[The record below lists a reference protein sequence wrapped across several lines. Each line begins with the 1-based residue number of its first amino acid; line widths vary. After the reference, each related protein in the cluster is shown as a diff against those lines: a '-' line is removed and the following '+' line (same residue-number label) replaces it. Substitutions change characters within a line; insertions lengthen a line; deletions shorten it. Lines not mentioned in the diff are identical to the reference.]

1 MYQPNNN
8 SNPRQKAM
16 KVISDYTKI
25 GERDFVKSLIPQIV
39 GHGGS
44 FMFWRLPNSDE
55 KNLIV
60 SNSRALMQDEISLED
75 SKTGFAF
82 SPFNPGQKKF
92 FFNADLIF
100 RFKGDEI
107 ADGPD
112 LNNTKYVINDSG
124 EDSEDSPTPYYSTD
138 KKAVA
143 YAGYSELVEAAIR
156 KIESGAIEKIV
167 PSKFKEV
174 ELPENFNLLKTF
186 YRLCD
191 KHPNAFVSLVSSPE
205 VGTWLGASPELLVS
219 IDAEDK
225 FKTIALAG
233 TLPNS
238 AGTNLKSVAWTQKE
252 IEEQALVS
260 RYIIN
265 CFKKIRVREYA
276 EHGPRTVVAGNLL
289 HLRTDYEVDMRE
301 VNFPQLGS
309 VMLKLLH
316 PTSAV
321 CGMPLDPALDFLQKN
336 EGYDREFYSGF
347 LGPVNFEGESK
358 LFVNLRCIQLFEK
371 SARIYAGAGVTAD
384 SDPIKEAEEVEMK
397 IQTLNQIINS

>member
-1 MYQPNNN
+1 MKGI
-8 SNPRQKAM
+8 SN
-16 KVISDYTKI
+16 YTKI
-25 GERDFVKSLIPQIV
+25 GEKAFVKSLFPQIV

-55 KNLIV
+55 KNLIIC
-60 SNSRALMQDEISLED
+60 NTGALMHDEISLED

-82 SPFNPGQKKF
+82 APFDPSQKKL

-107 ADGPD
+107 TDGPD
-112 LNNTKYVINDSG
+112 LNNTKYVIKDSG
-124 EDSEDSPTPYYSTD
+124 QNSESSQTPYYST
-138 KKAVA
+138 KKKTIAHP
-143 YAGYSELVEAAIR
+143 GYLELVEASIR
-156 KIESGAIEKIV
+156 KIETGAIEKIV

-174 ELPENFNLLKTF
+174 ELPENFDLLKTF
-186 YRLCD
+186 YRLCE

-205 VGTWLGASPELLVS
+205 IGTWLGASPELLVS
-219 IDAEDK
+219 IDAQEK

-233 TLPNS
+233 TLPHS
-238 AGTNLKSVAWTQKE
+238 AQINLKSVAWTQKE

-265 CFKKIRVREYA
+265 CFKKIRVREYD

-289 HLRTDYEVDMRE
+289 HLRTDYEVNMKE
-301 VNFPQLGS
+301 INFPQLGS

-321 CGMPLDPALDFLQKN
+321 CGMPLEPALDFLQKN

-347 LGPVNFEGESK
+347 LGPVNYEGESK

-384 SDPIKEAEEVEMK
+384 SDPIKETEEVEMK
-397 IQTLNQIINS
+397 IQTLTQIINS

>member
-1 MYQPNNN
+1 M
-8 SNPRQKAM
+8 RA
-16 KVISDYTKI
+16 VSDYTKI

-55 KNLIV
+55 KILIV
-60 SNSRALMQDEISLED
+60 CNSNALIQDEISLED

-82 SPFNPGQKKF
+82 GAFNPSQKKL

-107 ADGPD
+107 LEGPD
-112 LNNTKYVINDSG
+112 LNNTKYVIKDSG
-124 EDSEDSPTPYYSTD
+124 QESESNQTPYYSSNKQVT
-138 KKAVA
+138 KHAEYFTLA
-143 YAGYSELVEAAIR
+143 EAAIQ
-156 KIESGAIEKIV
+156 KIESGIVEKIV

-186 YRLCD
+186 YKLSD
-191 KHPNAFVSLVSSPE
+191 KHPNAFVSLLSSPE
-205 VGTWLGASPELLVS
+205 TGTWLGASPELLVS
-219 IDAEDK
+219 IDAQDK

-233 TLPNS
+233 TLPYTT
-238 AGTNLKSVAWTQKE
+238 GINLKSVAWTQKE

-265 CFKKIRVREYA
+265 CFKKIRVREYT

-289 HLRTDYEVDMRE
+289 HLRTDYEIDMKE

-321 CGMPLDPALDFLQKN
+321 CGMPHEPAMDFLLKN

-384 SDPIKEAEEVEMK
+384 SDPTKETEEVEMK
-397 IQTLNQIINS
+397 IQSLNQIINS

>member
-1 MYQPNNN
+1 
-8 SNPRQKAM
+8 M
-16 KVISDYTKI
+16 KVASNYIKI
-25 GERDFVKSLIPQIV
+25 GEREFVKNLIPQIV

-44 FMFWRLPNSDE
+44 FMFWRLPNTDE

-60 SNSRALMQDEISLED
+60 CNSSVLMLDEISLED
-75 SKTGFAF
+75 SKSGFAF
-82 SPFNPGQKKF
+82 SPFNPTQKKL
-92 FFNADLIF
+92 FFNADLVF

-107 ADGPD
+107 LNGPD
-112 LNNTKYVINDSG
+112 LNNTKYIIKGSG
-124 EDSEDSPTPYYSTD
+124 QDSEKSQTPYYSRNEVTLPTGT
-138 KKAVA
+138 A
-143 YAGYSELVEAAIR
+143 YSALVEAAIQQ
-156 KIESGAIEKIV
+156 IESGEIEKIV

-205 VGTWLGASPELLVS
+205 TGTWLGASPELLVS
-219 IDAEDK
+219 IDAQDK

-233 TLPNS
+233 TLPYTT
-238 AGTNLKSVAWTQKE
+238 GINLKSVAWTQKE
-252 IEEQALVS
+252 IEEQALVC

-289 HLRTDYEVDMRE
+289 HLRTDYEIDLKE

-321 CGMPLDPALDFLQKN
+321 CGMPHIPAMDFLQKN

-371 SARIYAGAGVTAD
+371 SAKIYAGAGVTAD